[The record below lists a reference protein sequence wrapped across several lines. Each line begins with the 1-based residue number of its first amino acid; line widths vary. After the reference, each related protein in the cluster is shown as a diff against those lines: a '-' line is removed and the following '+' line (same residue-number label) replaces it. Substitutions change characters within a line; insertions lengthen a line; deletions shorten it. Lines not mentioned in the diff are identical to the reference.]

1 MKVYLIGI
9 GGIGISALARYY
21 LGKGA
26 KIMGSDLASNETIEE
41 LIQEGIQIFIG
52 PHQSEH
58 LPDDIDLVVYTAA
71 VSEDNPERKRA
82 LQLQK
87 ENPKLE
93 ILSYPQ
99 ALGKIS
105 RSYFTVAVSGVHGK
119 STTAA
124 MISQILI
131 EAGLDPT
138 IVIGTKMKEL
148 PQKNFRAGKSQ
159 YLVLEADEWQAS
171 FLNYYPQVLVITSI
185 EEEHLD
191 FYHGLEDILQAYQ
204 KLIQHLPVEG
214 ILIIN
219 DDSPATHRLA
229 IRSDLQVF
237 HHSLADSSASP
248 LEKILKVPGKY
259 NLSNALASFNVG
271 RALKLTRETIIQGLE
286 KYEGC
291 WRRFDQRLG
300 KLEEKDFTL
309 VYDYAHHPTAL
320 KFFLQAL
327 REKFPRKKILAVF
340 QPHQYKRTAKLFS
353 QFVQVLKKAD
363 TWVDQL
369 IVTDIYRVAG
379 REKKGEKKIKA
390 ETLVQAAQSPSVV
403 FQPPEKLS
411 SYLQKEL
418 EGGEVVAVIGAGDI
432 YEWGKTTLEKK

>member
-1 MKVYLIGI
+1 MKVYFIGI
-9 GGIGISALARYY
+9 GGIGISSLARYY
-21 LGKGA
+21 LHQGA
-26 KIMGSDLASNETIEE
+26 EVLGSDLSANETTEE
-41 LIQEGIQIFIG
+41 LGQKGASVFIG
-52 PHQSEH
+52 RQQGEQ
-58 LPDDIDLVVYTAA
+58 LPADIDLVVYSVA
-71 VSEDNPERKRA
+71 VPSTNPEREKA

-87 ENPKLE
+87 ENSKLE

-124 MISQILI
+124 MISRMLI

-138 IVIGTKMKEL
+138 IVIGTKMKKL
-148 PQKNFRAGKSQ
+148 PEKNFRAGKSQ
-159 YLVLEADEWQAS
+159 YLVLEADEWRAS

-191 FYHGLEDILQAYQ
+191 FYHNLEDILQAYQ
-204 KLIQHLPVEG
+204 KLLQHLPAGG

-219 DDSPATHRLA
+219 DDSPATHRLT
-229 IRSDLQVF
+229 IRPDLQVF
-237 HHSLADSSASP
+237 HYSLVDPLALP

-271 RALKLTRETIIQGLE
+271 RALKLNQETILQGLAGY
-286 KYEGC
+286 KGC
-291 WRRFDQRLG
+291 WRRFDQRQGKLG
-300 KLEEKDFTL
+300 KKDFIL

-320 KFFLQAL
+320 KAFLQAL
-327 REKFPRKKILAVF
+327 RERFPREKILAIF
-340 QPHQYKRTAKLFS
+340 QPHQYERTVKLFS
-353 QFVQVLKKAD
+353 QFVQVLKEAD
-363 TWVDQL
+363 AWVDQL
-369 IVTDIYRVAG
+369 IITDIYKVAG
-379 REKKGEKKIKA
+379 REKRGEEKIKA
-390 ETLVQAAQSPSVV
+390 ETLVQTARSPSVV
-403 FQPPEKLS
+403 FQSLGKLG

-432 YEWGKTTLEKK
+432 YDWGKTTLEKK

>member
-21 LGKGA
+21 LSKGA
-26 KIMGSDLASNETIEE
+26 KIMGSDLASNETTEE

-52 PHQSEH
+52 PHQPEH

-71 VSEDNPERKRA
+71 TSEDNPERKRA

-105 RSYFTVAVSGVHGK
+105 RSYFTIAVSGVHGK

-124 MISQILI
+124 MISRMLI

-138 IVIGTKMKEL
+138 IAIGTKMKEL
-148 PQKNFRAGKSQ
+148 PEKNFRAGKSR

-191 FYHGLEDILQAYQ
+191 FYHGLEDILQTYQ
-204 KLIQHLPVEG
+204 KLIQHLPLGG

-219 DDSPATHRLA
+219 DDSPATHRLT
-229 IRSDLQVF
+229 IRPDLQVF
-237 HHSLADSSASP
+237 HYSLADPLAS
-248 LEKILKVPGKY
+248 LLGKILKVPGKY
-259 NLSNALASFNVG
+259 NLSNALTSFNVG
-271 RALKLTRETIIQGLE
+271 RALKLDREMIIRGLE

-320 KFFLQAL
+320 KSFLQAL
-327 REKFPRKKILAVF
+327 REKFPQRKILAVF
-340 QPHQYKRTAKLFS
+340 QPHQYERTAKLFS
-353 QFVQVLKKAD
+353 QFVQVLKEAD
-363 TWVDQL
+363 AWVDQL
-369 IVTDIYRVAG
+369 IITDIYQVAG

-403 FQPPEKLS
+403 FQSPEKLS